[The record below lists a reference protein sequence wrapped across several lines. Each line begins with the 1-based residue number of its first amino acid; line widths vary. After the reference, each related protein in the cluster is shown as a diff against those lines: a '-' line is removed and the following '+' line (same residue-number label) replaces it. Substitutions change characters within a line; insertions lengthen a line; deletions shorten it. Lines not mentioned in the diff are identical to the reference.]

1 MKSAIAELEH
11 EHRIIQTVLA
21 VMGRLVDNLEY
32 HLEISPDVLRDLVQF
47 IRIFGDQC
55 HHNKE
60 ESYLFPLLEKNGAP
74 ATGCPLGAL
83 RAEHQK
89 SRHFTAILSTVSGD
103 YIANHEAGRLALIEA
118 LQHFVELYP
127 EHIWKEEF
135 LLFPMAQKMLSEN
148 DQQSLLQQF
157 SLAEADIGTHA
168 HSAYE
173 ALAKDLAQRVGLD
186 LSGHSP
192 AHVA

>member
-1 MKSAIAELEH
+1 
-11 EHRIIQTVLA
+11 
-21 VMGRLVDNLEY
+21 MGRLVDNLEY

-74 ATGCPLGAL
+74 ATGCPLSVL

-89 SRHFTAILSTVSGD
+89 SRHFTEILSTASAD

-135 LLFPMAQKMLSEN
+135 LLFPMTRKMLSRKEL
-148 DQQSLLQQF
+148 QSLLQQF
-157 SLAEADIGTHA
+157 SLAEADIGEHA
-168 HSAYE
+168 HASYE
-173 ALAKDLAQRVGLD
+173 ALARDLAQRVGLD
-186 LSGHSP
+186 LP